1 MPRNVEIK
9 AKIDRIEAL
18 VPIIASLAATGPFD
32 ILQHDTFFNCP
43 LGKLKLRAFSA
54 SSGELIFY
62 QRPQLEGPKLS
73 LYHISPTNEPDSL
86 RHTLAL
92 AYGILGTVRKNRIL
106 YLLGNTRIH
115 LDRVDGL
122 GDFLELEVVL
132 EDLQT
137 ITYGESIALDLMA
150 KIGVSPNQLI
160 PTSYLELL
168 SNQST

>member
-1 MPRNVEIK
+1 MARNVEIK
-9 AKIDRIEAL
+9 AKIGEIEAL
-18 VPIIASLAATGPFD
+18 IPIIASLAETGPFN

-62 QRPQLEGPKLS
+62 QRPELNGPKVS
-73 LYHISPTNEPDSL
+73 IYQISPTTEPDSL
-86 RHTLAL
+86 RDTLAL
-92 AYGILGTVRKNRIL
+92 AYGILGTVRKQRTL
-106 YLLGNTRIH
+106 YLLGKTRIH

-137 ITYGESIALDLMA
+137 ITYGESIALDLLA
-150 KIGVSPNQLI
+150 KIGVLPSQLI

-168 SNQST
+168 SKS

>member
-1 MPRNVEIK
+1 MARNVEIK
-9 AKIDRIEAL
+9 AKIGEIEAL
-18 VPIIASLAATGPFD
+18 IPIIASLAETGPFN

-62 QRPQLEGPKLS
+62 QRPELNGPKVS
-73 LYHISPTNEPDSL
+73 IYQISPTTEPDSL
-86 RHTLAL
+86 RDALAL
-92 AYGILGTVRKNRIL
+92 AYGILGTVRKQRTL
-106 YLLGNTRIH
+106 YLLGKTRIH

-150 KIGVSPNQLI
+150 KIGVLPNQLI

-168 SNQST
+168 SKS